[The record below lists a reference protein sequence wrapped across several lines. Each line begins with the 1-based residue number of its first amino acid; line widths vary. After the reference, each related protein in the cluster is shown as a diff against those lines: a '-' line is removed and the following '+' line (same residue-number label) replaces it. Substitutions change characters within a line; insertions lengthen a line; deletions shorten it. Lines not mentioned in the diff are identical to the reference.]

1 MSRHARRLSLSLIAL
16 PAGAALA
23 IGLPAL
29 APGDAAPPATGSFT
43 AVDLAWQVTGDA
55 ASSSVTIAKG
65 GTVTFGYPAGRTRHN
80 ADFTGG
86 PMPASCTQTAGTQGG
101 TPPPLPTV
109 PTAAGWSG
117 TCRFDTP
124 GTYAFHCD
132 MHPTLMHGTIVVV
145 DPNAP
150 PPSTTTRSTGT
161 TSVPPPSRT
170 TTTAGGGTTSP
181 GDTTP
186 TGTTGTTGTPAG
198 RAAPLRAGV
207 SIAHVQR
214 GTIVRGVAIAP
225 AAGTRIDVTAFASNR
240 VLGTRRPRHV
250 RQVRVGARRVRAT
263 AAGRTSFGLTLDA
276 AARSALRRR
285 HSLTI
290 ALRVVVTA
298 PGARAVL
305 RTATVVVRLPLSKP
319 KPAPGGYAY

>member
-1 MSRHARRLSLSLIAL
+1 VSRHARRLSLSLIAL

-117 TCRFDTP
+117 TCTFDTP

-132 MHPTLMHGTIVVV
+132 MHPAVMHGTIVVV

-150 PPSTTTRSTGT
+150 PPTTRSPGT
-161 TSVPPPSRT
+161 TSVPSPT
-170 TTTAGGGTTSP
+170 TTTTGGGAMSP
-181 GDTTP
+181 GDTAP
-186 TGTTGTTGTPAG
+186 TGTTGTTSAG
-198 RAAPLRAGV
+198 RASPLRVGL

-214 GTIVRGVAIAP
+214 GTVVRGVAIAA
-225 AAGTRIDVTAFASNR
+225 AAGTRIDVTAAASNR
-240 VLGTRRPRHV
+240 ALAIRRPRHA

-263 AAGRTSFGLTLDA
+263 AAGRTSFSLTLDA
-276 AARSALRRR
+276 TARGALRRR
-285 HSLTI
+285 HSLVI

-298 PGARAVL
+298 PGARAVV
-305 RTATVVVRLPLSKP
+305 RTATVVVRLPLP